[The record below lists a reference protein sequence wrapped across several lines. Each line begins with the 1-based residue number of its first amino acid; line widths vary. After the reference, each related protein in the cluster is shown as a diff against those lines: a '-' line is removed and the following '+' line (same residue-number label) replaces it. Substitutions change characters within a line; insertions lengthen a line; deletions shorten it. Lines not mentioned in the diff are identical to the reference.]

1 MVCHIGVLGAN
12 GRMGQELVRIIC
24 EDKQT
29 LLSSALVRPGH
40 DLDGK
45 SLGMRSPLYSSA
57 VYESDLPL
65 AFQKADVM
73 IDFTLPTATAAFLGK
88 ARDRRTPLVIG
99 TTGLRREDHELMA
112 DLARF
117 VPVVYDTN
125 MSLGITVLNALVE
138 KTATLLAEDFDIEIL
153 EMHHRDKKD
162 APSGT
167 ALTLGDFAARGRGVP
182 FDSVASFEGDGKK
195 QKDRKAGDIGF
206 ATLRGGGVAGDHSA
220 LFASPEEMITL
231 SHRAL
236 KRSVFAIG
244 AVRAAKWAVTQ
255 EPGLYNMRNVLGI

>member
-12 GRMGQELVRIIC
+12 GRMGQELVRLIC
-24 EDKQT
+24 EDNQT

-40 DLDGK
+40 DLEGK
-45 SLGMRSPLYSSA
+45 SLGMLMPLYSSA
-57 VYESDLPL
+57 IYQSDLSL

-73 IDFTLPTATAAFLGK
+73 IDFTLPTATATFLEK
-88 ARDRRTPLVIG
+88 AIEMQTPLVIG
-99 TTGLRREDHELMA
+99 TTGLSREDHELMEN
-112 DLARF
+112 LARS

-138 KTATLLAEDFDIEIL
+138 KTAALLENNFDIEIL

-182 FDSVASFEGDGKK
+182 FESVASFDRHGDK
-195 QKDRKAGDIGF
+195 QKKRKAGEIGF

-236 KRSVFAIG
+236 KRAVFAMG
-244 AVRAAKWAVTQ
+244 AVRAAKWVVTQ
-255 EPGLYNMRNVLGI
+255 EPGIYNMRNVLGV